1 MTIEEA
7 KKDIPTFD
15 SFVYEMC
22 NACTN
27 DGYCPSY
34 AYCDVIRKAEN
45 MFNRVHQAWAR
56 HDGDVRKVWNYIKQ
70 AK

>member
-7 KKDIPTFD
+7 KQDIPSFD
-15 SFVYEMC
+15 SFVDEMC
-22 NACTN
+22 NACTS

-34 AYCDVIRKAEN
+34 CDVICKSEK
-45 MFNRVHQAWAR
+45 MFDRVQQAWAR